1 MGKGRNMW
9 LSLVA
14 AVLSAGLVY
23 GLYDL
28 QRLQV
33 ERQAT
38 MPVVAPVRFIA
49 AGERIQAE
57 DLMLLRLPAE
67 AYQKEMVEGVDAVA
81 GKEAVVPM
89 GRGEPVLAWK
99 LNEYGLQPRGSEA
112 TFQLPKEYIRS
123 ISSGIRAGDLVT
135 LFASGPE
142 GASTRV
148 FDEPVVVA
156 SVKTA
161 GNVEIDNMERPH
173 LLSLAEGNKEEMYAA
188 RRDAN
193 GSIDAINLN
202 LTETQW
208 LTIDELCKGGEVKL
222 VIAYSP
228 ASFERI
234 GNAVDR
240 ESSMSGRLQHDLE
253 TKEEE
258 EEQP

>member
-1 MGKGRNMW
+1 MW
-9 LSLVA
+9 LSLGA
-14 AVLSAGLVY
+14 AALSAGLVY

-38 MPVVAPVRFIA
+38 MPVAAPVRFIA
-49 AGERIQAE
+49 AGERIQAG
-57 DLMLLRLPAE
+57 DLTLVRLPAE
-67 AYQKEMVEGVDAVA
+67 AYREDMLAGVEAAV
-81 GKEAVVPM
+81 GKEAAVPM

-99 LNEYGLQPRGSEA
+99 LNEYGLQPREGEA
-112 TFQLPKEYIRS
+112 TFQLPKDYIRS

-135 LFASGPE
+135 LYASGPE
-142 GASTRV
+142 GDSGRV

-202 LTETQW
+202 LTEAQW
-208 LTIDELCKGGEVKL
+208 LTIDGLCKSGGVKL

-228 ASFERI
+228 ASFGRH
-234 GNAVDR
+234 GDAAVGEAAWPVDA
-240 ESSMSGRLQHDLE
+240 EEHGRSLGQ
-253 TKEEE
+253 EEGE
-258 EEQP
+258 DQ